1 MPSLKA
7 IRKRIVSVKNTKK
20 ITAAMKL
27 VAGARLRRAHDSII
41 AARPYAARLQE
52 VISELAARAQITSV
66 APEELE
72 APLDRL
78 EGDVPEHARK
88 RHAVVKAAKLLL
100 TRRDERRVKLILLSS
115 DRGLSGAFNSNI
127 NRRTERF
134 LVDNE
139 GKWSGVV
146 LDIVGKKARDYFRR
160 RKVKI
165 GREWSAPQTSPA
177 AHERAR
183 EIANEVTADFL
194 NGDVDAVYLV
204 YNQFKSA
211 VSQLVTVEQ
220 LLPVLPKQLDEANGL
235 NDFKYEPSPEGI
247 LAHIVPLH
255 VEVQIFRALLESIAS
270 EFGARMSAMDSA
282 TKNANEM
289 IGALTLQFNR
299 ARQAAITKELMEII
313 GGAEALKG

>member
-7 IRKRIVSVKNTKK
+7 IKKRIVSVKNTKK

-27 VAGARLRRAHDSII
+27 VAGARLRRAQDSII
-41 AARPYAARLQE
+41 AARPYAARLQD
-52 VISELAARAQITSV
+52 VITELAARAQVKSV
-66 APEELE
+66 TQEELDGPLDALEEDAPE
-72 APLDRL
+72 
-78 EGDVPEHARK
+78 HSRK

-100 TRRDERRVKLILLSS
+100 TRRDEKRVAMVLLSS

-134 LVDNE
+134 LIDNAE
-139 GKWSGVV
+139 KFQNVV
-146 LDIVGKKARDYFRR
+146 LNIVGKKARDYFRR
-160 RKVKI
+160 RKVTI
-165 GREWSAPQTSPA
+165 NREWTAPQTSPLA
-177 AHERAR
+177 LERAR

-204 YNQFKSA
+204 YNQFKTA
-211 VSQLVTVEQ
+211 VSQVVTVEQ
-220 LLPVLPKQLDEANGL
+220 LLPVAPKAVDEMSGL
-235 NDFKYEPSPEGI
+235 NDFKYEPSAEGI

-255 VEVQIFRALLESIAS
+255 VEVQVYKAMLESIAS